1 MTAGVGIKIP
11 SGREIDG
18 KYLDEN
24 VKEIEKGIEKWKNEW
39 DECGVTIMCD
49 SWTGPMRNSVI
60 NFLVYSGGTMYFLK
74 SINASDKI
82 QDHQYLLKVSPCIE
96 ALFSPWHKI

>member
-24 VKEIEKGIEKWKNEW
+24 VKEIEKWKNEW

-82 QDHQYLLKVSPCIE
+82 QDHQYLLKVSRSID
-96 ALFSPWHKI
+96 ALFSPWQKI

>member
-24 VKEIEKGIEKWKNEW
+24 VKEIEKWKKEW

-49 SWTGPMRNSVI
+49 SWTPMRNSVI

-74 SINASDKI
+74 SINVSDKI
-82 QDHQYLLKVSPCIE
+82 QDHQYLLKVSR
-96 ALFSPWHKI
+96 